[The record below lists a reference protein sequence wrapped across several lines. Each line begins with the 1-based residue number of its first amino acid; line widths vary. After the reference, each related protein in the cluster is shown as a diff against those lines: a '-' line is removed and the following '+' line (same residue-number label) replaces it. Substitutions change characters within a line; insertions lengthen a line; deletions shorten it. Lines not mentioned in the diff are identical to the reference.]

1 MSKLTRGIRR
11 LLRPFKK
18 NTGTLPRRIKAS
30 GLNFNHQ
37 AISAN
42 AIKVVRR
49 LQEHGYEAYLVGGCI
64 RDLLI
69 GQTPKDFDV
78 VTSAHPDQIN
88 KIFRNCRLIGRRFRL
103 AHIYFSG
110 EIIEVATFRAGTVT
124 QETEANNGHSHRKT
138 ENGQII
144 RDNIYGTLAD
154 DVWRRDFTINALY
167 YDPIGNVILDYVDGL
182 NDIQSSNIRMIG
194 DPEQRY
200 QEDPVRMLR
209 AVRFA
214 CKLAFN
220 IEQHTAAPITEL
232 AKLIEA
238 VPAARLFEET
248 NKLFLSGYAEQ
259 TLRQLRHYHL
269 FAKLYPSIHAILAAG
284 HEPHAERLLNSA
296 MQDTDK
302 RVAENKPVTPAYL
315 LAVFLWY
322 PLKVREYELIN
333 NNTPPYKAFHQA
345 CHEIISA
352 QLRSIAIPKR
362 LLATTKDIWLMQPRF
377 EHRQGKRPLRL
388 LEQLK
393 FRAAYDF
400 LYLRARSGE
409 PVQELA
415 EWWNHFQQAD
425 DNQQQQLISTKGEG
439 TGRHLQRKRRRRRK
453 PTDKDKQQ
461 VTVKKDSPL

>member
-1 MSKLTRGIRR
+1 
-11 LLRPFKK
+11 
-18 NTGTLPRRIKAS
+18 
-30 GLNFNHQ
+30 
-37 AISAN
+37 
-42 AIKVVRR
+42 
-49 LQEHGYEAYLVGGCI
+49 
-64 RDLLI
+64 
-69 GQTPKDFDV
+69 
-78 VTSAHPDQIN
+78 
-88 KIFRNCRLIGRRFRL
+88 
-103 AHIYFSG
+103 
-110 EIIEVATFRAGTVT
+110 
-124 QETEANNGHSHRKT
+124 
-138 ENGQII
+138 ENGQIV

-302 RVAENKPVTPAYL
+302 RVAQNKPVTPAYL

-362 LLATTKDIWLMQPRF
+362 LLAT
-377 EHRQGKRPLRL
+377 
-388 LEQLK
+388 
-393 FRAAYDF
+393 
-400 LYLRARSGE
+400 
-409 PVQELA
+409 
-415 EWWNHFQQAD
+415 
-425 DNQQQQLISTKGEG
+425 
-439 TGRHLQRKRRRRRK
+439 
-453 PTDKDKQQ
+453 
-461 VTVKKDSPL
+461 